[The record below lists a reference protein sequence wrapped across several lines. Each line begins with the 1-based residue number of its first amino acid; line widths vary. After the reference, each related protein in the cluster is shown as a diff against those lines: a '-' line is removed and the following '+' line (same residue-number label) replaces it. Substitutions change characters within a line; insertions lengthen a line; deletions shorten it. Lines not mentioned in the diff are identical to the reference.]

1 MPHNA
6 LNILIDSLESSGYE
20 MFWEYEEQF
29 FMLFYDRFKNIPF
42 TEIPDTAFMFM
53 EINNWHGMS
62 FRCGVWQYYES
73 GSFQEGKFER
83 VLSFFKSKNEEEM
96 ASVYA
101 YGIHDYANEKYQ
113 EDFNYPQE
121 WIDEADKIDKWISDN
136 EVCLYKWMYDLIL
149 DNKSEI
155 LKLGE

>member
-1 MPHNA
+1 MPHDA

-20 MFWEYEEQF
+20 
-29 FMLFYDRFKNIPF
+29 R
-42 TEIPDTAFMFM
+42 
-53 EINNWHGMS
+53 
-62 FRCGVWQYYES
+62 
-73 GSFQEGKFER
+73 
-83 VLSFFKSKNEEEM
+83 
-96 ASVYA
+96 
-101 YGIHDYANEKYQ
+101 YQ

-136 EVCLYKWMYDLIL
+136 EVRLYKWMYDLIL